1 MYISVMDFS
10 TTTIH
15 TLVWDVDE
23 ASTEEVEI
31 LLESLGYHLSQVS
44 YMTSKEEPMVS
55 TIEVSEL
62 LENFNINKNN
72 K

>member
-15 TLVWDVDE
+15 TLVWDVEE

-44 YMTSKEEPMVS
+44 YMTSQEEPMVS

>member
-15 TLVWDVDE
+15 TLVWNVEE

-44 YMTSKEEPMVS
+44 YMTSQEEPTIS
-55 TIEVSEL
+55 TIEVNDL
-62 LENFNINKNN
+62 LDDFKINKIN

>member
-15 TLVWDVDE
+15 TLVWNVEE

-31 LLESLGYHLSQVS
+31 LLESVGYHLSQVS
-44 YMTSKEEPMVS
+44 YMTSQEEPTIS
-55 TIEVSEL
+55 TIEVNDL
-62 LENFNINKNN
+62 LDDFKINKIN

>member
-1 MYISVMDFS
+1 MDFS

-44 YMTSKEEPMVS
+44 YMTSKEEPMIS

>member
-1 MYISVMDFS
+1 MYISIMDFS

-15 TLVWDVDE
+15 TLVWNVEE

-44 YMTSKEEPMVS
+44 YMTSQEEPTVS
-55 TIEVSEL
+55 TIEVNDL
-62 LENFNINKNN
+62 LDDFKINKIN

>member
-1 MYISVMDFS
+1 MDFS

-15 TLVWDVDE
+15 TLVWDVEE

-44 YMTSKEEPMVS
+44 YMTSKEEPMIS

>member
-15 TLVWDVDE
+15 TLVWDVE
-23 ASTEEVEI
+23 VASTEEVEI
-31 LLESLGYHLSQVS
+31 LLEGLGYHLSQVS
-44 YMTSKEEPMVS
+44 YMTSQEEPMVS

-62 LENFNINKNN
+62 LENFNINKIN